1 MGTFEIIMSVAGVL
15 LGGTSVYTIVEN
27 IKYRK
32 ENKKLK
38 KMEVEKASIENQDQK
53 LDLLKKYQDN
63 MLEMLD
69 TVHQAILKNGGDNSI
84 IIDNMEQVKNELNEL
99 KGELNE
105 LKEEMKEVKNEQKL
119 QNTFLDGKYE
129 EFKKSQIKN
138 DNVKKQSKK
147 KEQNTT
153 KESL

>member
-1 MGTFEIIMSVAGVL
+1 MGTFEIIMSVAGLL

-38 KMEVEKASIENQDQK
+38 GMEVEKASIDNQEQK

-69 TVHQAILKNGGDNSI
+69 TVHQAILKNGGDNTI
-84 IIDNMEQVKNELNEL
+84 IIDNVEQIRK
-99 KGELNE
+99 ELNE
-105 LKEEMKEVKNEQKL
+105 LKEEVKEVKTEQKL
-119 QNTFLDGKYE
+119 QNEFLDGKYI
-129 EFKKSQIKN
+129 EFKKTQAKL
-138 DNVKKQSKK
+138 VTKKPSKK
-147 KEQNTT
+147 TT
-153 KESL
+153 STEEP

>member
-1 MGTFEIIMSVAGVL
+1 MGTFEIIMSVAGLL

-38 KMEVEKASIENQDQK
+38 GMEVEKASIDNQEQK

-69 TVHQAILKNGGDNSI
+69 TVHQAILKNGGDNTI
-84 IIDNMEQVKNELNEL
+84 IIDNVEQIRK
-99 KGELNE
+99 ELNE
-105 LKEEMKEVKNEQKL
+105 LKEEVKEVKTEQKL
-119 QNTFLDGKYE
+119 QNEFLDGKYI
-129 EFKKSQIKN
+129 EFKKTQARLTT
-138 DNVKKQSKK
+138 KKPSKK
-147 KEQNTT
+147 TPSTE
-153 KESL
+153 EP